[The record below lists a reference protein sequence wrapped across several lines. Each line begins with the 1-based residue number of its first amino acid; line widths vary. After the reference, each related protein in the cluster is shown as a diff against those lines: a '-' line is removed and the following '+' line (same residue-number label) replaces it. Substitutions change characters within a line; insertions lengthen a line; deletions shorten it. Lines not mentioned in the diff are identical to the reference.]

1 MIIDKLKNAENYYAL
16 GENFKK
22 AFEYLKNNDLTTLK
36 NGRYEIDSENIFVSI
51 QDYETKQPEDGRW
64 EAHRKYADIQFL
76 IKGKEQLGFTDVETL
91 KSETTYNEK
100 DDIIFLKGSGQ
111 FIKAQSGDF
120 IIFFPQD
127 AHMPCICIEKPEYVK
142 KAVVKIKFNF

>member
-22 AFEYLKNNDLTTLK
+22 AFEYLKNNDLSMLK
-36 NGRYEIDSENIFVSI
+36 NGRYEIDGENIFVSV
-51 QDYETKQPEDGRW
+51 QDYETKQPEEGRW